1 MFDTVVNAET
11 CGVQV
16 KESES
21 SQYFEMMEKH
31 QIDDLIAETNRNYTK
46 LRLSIFILSTMDWY
60 KMYGFPTSYAFVKSV
75 LNMHEKNIGKQLNRA
90 TAEFIVSQGD
100 LDFIGTVKDYHLDLL
115 HQYIPPNIE
124 KDIRKRS
131 EPYVTYL
138 TDAWRFLVT
147 ELGDYGPSWTGRK
160 IQELLLARLKEI
172 CPDIQN
178 VYTKTSKPKGDEVED
193 SADYDWDDDFDPDER
208 LPEHEKERERSEQA
222 AKVEAKDS
230 ASAKTLE
237 LPQSSSSSELRDAD
251 YESFRN
257 WLISWLSDEDKEDL
271 TASLV
276 KEILVQDTCDIR
288 TLLHEYRQTISVEDY
303 KEKILS
309 SLEKRAKSKTKS
321 PKKAA

>member
-1 MFDTVVNAET
+1 M
-11 CGVQV
+11 
-16 KESES
+16 
-21 SQYFEMMEKH
+21 
-31 QIDDLIAETNRNYTK
+31 
-46 LRLSIFILSTMDWY
+46 IL
-60 KMYGFPTSYAFVKSV
+60 
-75 LNMHEKNIGKQLNRA
+75 
-90 TAEFIVSQGD
+90 
-100 LDFIGTVKDYHLDLL
+100 
-115 HQYIPPNIE
+115 
-124 KDIRKRS
+124 
-131 EPYVTYL
+131 
-138 TDAWRFLVT
+138 LV
-147 ELGDYGPSWTGRK
+147 
-160 IQELLLARLKEI
+160 I
-172 CPDIQN
+172 
-178 VYTKTSKPKGDEVED
+178 
-193 SADYDWDDDFDPDER
+193 
-208 LPEHEKERERSEQA
+208 
-222 AKVEAKDS
+222 KDS

>member
-1 MFDTVVNAET
+1 MFDTVVDAET

-75 LNMHEKNIGKQLNRA
+75 LNMHEKHIGKQLNRA

-147 ELGDYGPSWTGRK
+147 ELGEYGPSWTGGK

-178 VYTKTSKPKGDEVED
+178 VYTKPSKPKEAEVED

-208 LPEHEKERERSEQA
+208 LPEHEKERKKREKARKNDTKPSNE
-222 AKVEAKDS
+222 DS
-230 ASAKTLE
+230 PIA
-237 LPQSSSSSELRDAD
+237 LPSSSNSDDLKNED
-251 YESFRN
+251 YEKFIG
-257 WLISWLSDEDKEDL
+257 WLMGWL
-271 TASLV
+271 TADDKANLAELLV
-276 KEILVQDTCDIR
+276 KEVLAEGIVDINE
-288 TLLHEYRQTISVEDY
+288 LLEEYRNVIGDHNYEEKLLQSLSERIS
-303 KEKILS
+303 
-309 SLEKRAKSKTKS
+309 AKAM
-321 PKKAA
+321 PAEKAA